1 MTNHNRE
8 IAESEHKRHLRRLSM
23 IYPVAVAA
31 NLIPFVLCFSLMS
44 GQVGDPDVALVVG
57 GVLTVLG
64 IVLTFLFRSVCEE
77 RRIPWLISLCIL
89 GAAKGG
95 CAAALFTKLE
105 MTPDGFSENLRL
117 AVWAAGI
124 ALLACVLFLLPIVF
138 SPEGTVA
145 QILTVFLPVCAVIA
159 AIVLLAAL
167 RGLFFGLL
175 LLSLLTD
182 ALCSTVLWFSWD
194 SGAEARFILSTAS
207 MLYAVILFFIALCAL
222 SEGECCDGAD
232 CDCYDCSDCGL
243 GGKKNREQQ

>member
-8 IAESEHKRHLRRLSM
+8 IAESEQKRKLRGLSM

-44 GQVGDPDVALVVG
+44 GQVGNADVALVVG

-124 ALLACVLFLLPIVF
+124 ALLACVLFLLPTVF

-159 AIVLLAAL
+159 AIVLLATL

-175 LLSLLTD
+175 LLNLLAV
-182 ALCSTVLWFSWD
+182 ALCSAVLWFSWD

-207 MLYAVILFFIALCAL
+207 MLYAVLLFFVALCAL

-232 CDCYDCSDCGL
+232 CDCGDCGF
-243 GGKKNREQQ
+243 GGKKNRKRQ

>member
-1 MTNHNRE
+1 MENERE
-8 IAESEHKRHLRRLSM
+8 KTITAREGLPL
-23 IYPVAVAA
+23 YWVAVAA
-31 NLIPFVLCFSLMS
+31 NLVPFALCFALFGGYVGRIPPSLIFGGGMTA
-44 GQVGDPDVALVVG
+44 VGIGLS
-57 GVLTVLG
+57 
-64 IVLTFLFRSVCEE
+64 FLFHAKWEEKRLPWLFSVC
-77 RRIPWLISLCIL
+77 CL

-124 ALLACVLFLLPIVF
+124 ALLACVLFLLPTVF

-159 AIVLLAAL
+159 AIVLLATL

-175 LLSLLTD
+175 LLNLLAV
-182 ALCSTVLWFSWD
+182 ALCSAVLWFSWD

-207 MLYAVILFFIALCAL
+207 MLYAVLLFFVALCAL

-232 CDCYDCSDCGL
+232 CDCPFECCEYE
-243 GGKKNREQQ
+243 KKKKR

>member
-1 MTNHNRE
+1 MTNRNHE
-8 IAESEHKRHLRRLSM
+8 MTESEYKRNPRGKLM

-44 GQVGDPDVALVVG
+44 GQVGDADIALVVG

-64 IVLTFLFRSVCEE
+64 IVLTFLFRSICEE

-105 MTPDGFSENLRL
+105 MTPDGFLENLRL

-124 ALLACVLFLLPIVF
+124 AFLACVLFLLPTVF

-175 LLSLLTD
+175 LLNLLTD
-182 ALCSTVLWFSWD
+182 ALCAAVLWFSWD

-207 MLYAVILFFIALCAL
+207 MLYATLLFLVALCAL
-222 SEGECCDGAD
+222 TDGECCDGAD
-232 CDCYDCSDCGL
+232 CDCGDCGL
-243 GGKKNREQQ
+243 GGKKNGKRK